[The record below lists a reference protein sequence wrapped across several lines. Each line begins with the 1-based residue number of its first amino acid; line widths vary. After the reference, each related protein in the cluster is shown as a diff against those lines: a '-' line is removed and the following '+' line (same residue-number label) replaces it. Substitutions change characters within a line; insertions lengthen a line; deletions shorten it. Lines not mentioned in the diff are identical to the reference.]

1 MRPHPTLLPSIPW
14 GFALRGSDS
23 NSHVEGVITVG
34 EVGNTLVMA
43 FPTTGTTQEW
53 IRVDASDNKPVKSD
67 RLSATRMLG

>member
-1 MRPHPTLLPSIPW
+1 
-14 GFALRGSDS
+14 
-23 NSHVEGVITVG
+23 
-34 EVGNTLVMA
+34 VMA